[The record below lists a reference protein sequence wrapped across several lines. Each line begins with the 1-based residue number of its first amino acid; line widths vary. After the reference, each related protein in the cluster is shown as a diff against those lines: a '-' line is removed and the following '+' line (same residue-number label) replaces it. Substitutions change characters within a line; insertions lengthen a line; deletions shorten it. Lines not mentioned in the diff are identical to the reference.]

1 MKEDIENAFRKVRQ
15 SAKIFIESMDQ
26 YLGAAAY
33 HLDTLLDY
41 AHGVTTH
48 ERNKVKVSLSR
59 KHNLIFTESPWHKY
73 SIQDNVFNIS
83 SIHLTSDQLCALGY
97 GLSFALPPSTECIL
111 DFLSDFANFE
121 IKLGASN
128 VDTSTLKGFSIGN
141 IICNQQSNN
150 QLPKRLIDALVHLK
164 IEVLW

>member
-1 MKEDIENAFRKVRQ
+1 MKEEIENAFRKVRQ

-73 SIQDNVFNIS
+73 SIQDNVVNIS

-121 IKLGASN
+121 KKN
-128 VDTSTLKGFSIGN
+128 
-141 IICNQQSNN
+141 
-150 QLPKRLIDALVHLK
+150 
-164 IEVLW
+164 